1 MRINR
6 KKFYKPYKERRG
18 DLNVVV
24 CKDQWKGIWN
34 VEPATVELYDLREDP
49 GEQHDLAAAQPDL
62 ATAIR
67 ETATA
72 WLEECRARAGAVV
85 PEQGELTPE
94 QLERLR
100 TIGYVK

>member
-1 MRINR
+1 M
-6 KKFYKPYKERRG
+6 PTWTAQS
-18 DLNVVV
+18 LM
-24 CKDQWKGIWN
+24 
-34 VEPATVELYDLREDP
+34 EPVTGEFYDLREDP

-67 ETATA
+67 ETTTA
-72 WLEECRARAGAVV
+72 WLEECRARVGAVA